1 MQGDVAAA
9 LNLSVLWVNR
19 VCIMDFS
26 NVNTKI
32 NEHYANQGRLRRE
45 ICEAIHD
52 MLTELGGTINFID
65 DKDEDYVYIC
75 YDGGNHVEYDSTM
88 NCQMDSVSA
97 SIGGNKALGE
107 SGLPTFTFDCERE
120 NHVEEWRLMFDDLC
134 AIFDVVYSRYNE
146 AKGLE

>member
-1 MQGDVAAA
+1 MQGATSPQFRT
-9 LNLSVLWVNR
+9 LRCRGNR
-19 VCIMDFS
+19 VWIMDA
-26 NVNTKI
+26 NIVNTKI

-65 DKDEDYVYIC
+65 DEYEDYAYIC

-88 NCQMDSVSA
+88 NCQLDSVSS

-107 SGLPTFTFDCERE
+107 EYPTFTFDCERE
-120 NHVEEWRLMFDDLC
+120 NHVEEWRLIFDDLC
-134 AIFDVVYSRYNE
+134 AVFDVVYSRYKE
-146 AKGLE
+146 AKDLE